1 MADEPQR
8 ESTNAAEAR
17 LNRLLNLILESAVEA
32 LGFDAATVTA
42 RQGGVLATIGATD
55 HRLVALDDA
64 QYEAGDGPC
73 VDVLEPR
80 DPIYVEDAA
89 ADRRWE
95 QFRQTAAH
103 LGVRTT
109 LSVHVPTD
117 PEEIAA
123 SLNFY
128 AKRQLAL
135 SDDQLAHAIT
145 YAEQLAATILSVD
158 AYRAAI
164 RLAQGMAEAMRSRA
178 QIEQA
183 KGMLMADHGLNADE
197 AFEQLARLSQHANI
211 KVRDVARR
219 LVEERSK
226 RR

>member
-55 HRLVALDDA
+55 QRLVALDDA